1 MLLIEK
7 SLKDYVAEVAS
18 GAPVPGGGSVAALA
32 GSLGAALASMVGNLT
47 IGRKGYI
54 ELDDEIKKEMDD
66 SFEKIQ
72 KSIEILNGIVDEDSK
87 AFDRVM
93 EAFKM
98 PKETEEEK
106 AKRSEAI
113 QEGYKVALQV
123 PLRCAEECLN
133 VLRLQKVFAEYG
145 NKNAISDVGVGALL
159 AAAALES
166 ALLNVRINLN
176 GIKDVEFK
184 KKIEEKI
191 DNLMNE
197 GMKLKDQWM
206 KIVYEKMAL

>member
-32 GSLGAALASMVGNLT
+32 GSLGAALTSMVGNLT

-72 KSIEILNGIVDEDSK
+72 KSIEVLNGIVDEDSK
-87 AFDRVM
+87 AFDKVM

-98 PKETEEEK
+98 PKGTEEEK

-145 NKNAISDVGVGALL
+145 NVNAITDVGVGALL

-176 GIKDVEFK
+176 GIKDLEFK
-184 KKIEEKI
+184 KEIEEKM

-206 KIVYEKMAL
+206 KIVYEKLL

>member
-206 KIVYEKMAL
+206 KIVYEKI

>member
-1 MLLIEK
+1 MLFIEK

-32 GSLGAALASMVGNLT
+32 GSLGAALTSMVGNLT

-72 KSIEILNGIVDEDSK
+72 KSIEVLNGIVDEDSK
-87 AFDRVM
+87 AFDKVM

-206 KIVYEKMAL
+206 KIVYEKI

>member
-1 MLLIEK
+1 
-7 SLKDYVAEVAS
+7 
-18 GAPVPGGGSVAALA
+18 
-32 GSLGAALASMVGNLT
+32 
-47 IGRKGYI
+47 
-54 ELDDEIKKEMDD
+54 
-66 SFEKIQ
+66 
-72 KSIEILNGIVDEDSK
+72 
-87 AFDRVM
+87 
-93 EAFKM
+93 M
-98 PKETEEEK
+98 PKGTEEEK

-145 NKNAISDVGVGALL
+145 NVNAITDVGVGALL

-176 GIKDVEFK
+176 GIKDLEFK
-184 KKIEEKI
+184 KEIEEKI

-206 KIVYEKMAL
+206 KIVYEKLL

>member
-1 MLLIEK
+1 MLFIEK

-32 GSLGAALASMVGNLT
+32 GSLGAALTSMVGNLT

-72 KSIEILNGIVDEDSK
+72 KSIEVLNGIVDEDSK
-87 AFDRVM
+87 AFDKVM

-98 PKETEEEK
+98 PKGTEEEK

-176 GIKDVEFK
+176 GIKDLEFK
-184 KKIEEKI
+184 KEIEEKI

-206 KIVYEKMAL
+206 KIVYEKI

>member
-1 MLLIEK
+1 MLFIEK

-32 GSLGAALASMVGNLT
+32 GSLGAALTSMVGNLT

-72 KSIEILNGIVDEDSK
+72 KSIEVLNGIVDEDSK
-87 AFDRVM
+87 AFDKVM

-98 PKETEEEK
+98 PKGTEEEK

-206 KIVYEKMAL
+206 KIVYEKI

>member
-1 MLLIEK
+1 MLFIEK

-32 GSLGAALASMVGNLT
+32 GSLGAALTSMVGNLT

-72 KSIEILNGIVDEDSK
+72 KSIEVLNGIVDEDSK
-87 AFDRVM
+87 AFDKVM

-98 PKETEEEK
+98 PKGTEEEK

-145 NKNAISDVGVGALL
+145 NVNAITDVGVGALL

-176 GIKDVEFK
+176 GIKDLEFK
-184 KKIEEKI
+184 KEIEEKM

-206 KIVYEKMAL
+206 KIVYEKLL